1 MTRRPT
7 PDNVDS
13 FLAAVGTPRAH
24 TAAGAELDDAAFLSA
39 VGQRILAA
47 RKRCR
52 MSRRL
57 LAEQS
62 GRSERYILQIEV
74 GKGNISLLVLRAIAS
89 SLGTTP
95 LDLIEERA
103 PSPLDPLAS
112 RLNPAELDTAHAL
125 LTRHFS
131 TQGAPNRD
139 HRIALIGIQ
148 AAGKTTIG
156 RAIAARRGVPL
167 IELDAAIRQSIGG
180 NPRDT
185 IEHLLAATE
194 AAVIAVPGSFA
205 TTPAIFN
212 VLRRSCRVIWL
223 RATPEEHLRRAG
235 LLEGLSALDRSRA
248 IASLATLVAVH
259 EPLLLRAD
267 ATVDTTNL
275 TEAAAIEALERFLG

>member
-1 MTRRPT
+1 MTSRLT
-7 PDNVDS
+7 PDHVDS
-13 FLAAVGTPRAH
+13 FLANVGTPRAH
-24 TAAGAELDDAAFLSA
+24 TAAGAELDDAAFLRA
-39 VGQRILAA
+39 VGQRVMAA

-62 GRSERYILQIEV
+62 GRSERYILQIEI
-74 GKGNISLLVLRAIAS
+74 GKGNISLLVLRAIAR

-103 PSPLDPLAS
+103 PSPLDPLVS

-131 TQGAPNRD
+131 SPGDPGRN
-139 HRIALIGIQ
+139 HRIALVGMQ

-156 RAIAARRGVPL
+156 RAIAAHRGVPF
-167 IELDAAIRQSIGG
+167 IELDAAIGQSSGAT
-180 NPRDT
+180 PRDS
-185 IEHLLAATE
+185 IADLLASTE
-194 AAVIAVPGSFA
+194 AAVIAVPGAIA

-212 VLRRSCRVIWL
+212 LLRRSCRVIWL

-235 LLEGLSALDRSRA
+235 LLENLSTLHTSRA
-248 IASLATLVAVH
+248 IASLAALIAVH

-267 ATVDTTNL
+267 AILYTTNL
-275 TEAAAIEALERFLG
+275 TEAAAIAALERFLG